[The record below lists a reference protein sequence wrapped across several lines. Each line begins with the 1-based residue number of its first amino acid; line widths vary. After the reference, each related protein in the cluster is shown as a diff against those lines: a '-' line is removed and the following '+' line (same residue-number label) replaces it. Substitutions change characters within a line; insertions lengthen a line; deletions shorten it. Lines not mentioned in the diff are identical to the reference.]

1 MFLPLQT
8 PATPL
13 PALMDQK
20 KRKQAENLA
29 SYVIPGLITGK
40 GGVSYPF
47 CSFLENRRQ
56 LRALGL
62 GLCPIPVEG
71 GSTQAFLP
79 PPGLVGSLPG
89 LGPHPA
95 FPLGAYPA
103 SRLAVPHSD
112 PRSQA
117 GASCS
122 HHHTFHDTRGSQ
134 LSWGRVFQA
143 AQPVWG
149 QRFGAGRG
157 LAAPRARVSV
167 HPRPLPERHLPVLP
181 WAHTR

>member
-1 MFLPLQT
+1 MEFPILFVLFWKIEGSLGPW
-8 PATPL
+8 
-13 PALMDQK
+13 
-20 KRKQAENLA
+20 
-29 SYVIPGLITGK
+29 GL
-40 GGVSYPF
+40 VSAP
-47 CSFLENRRQ
+47 SQWRE
-56 LRALGL
+56 A
-62 GLCPIPVEG
+62 
-71 GSTQAFLP
+71 P
-79 PPGLVGSLPG
+79 PRPSPPSPGLVGSLPG